1 MADTPR
7 DRATLQG
14 LWATN
19 GVQGL
24 SAQDLRD
31 GLVSIMGVYAQL
43 FLTAGA
49 SAIGVGT
56 AWQTLDW
63 AAGANGLEDTAD
75 ADYTADRI
83 VPGTGTGGVWEV
95 QFQAT
100 VTGTASTEFAIKASV
115 NGTRQ
120 DRASCKVAMDA
131 AQTVA
136 SCSFVALL
144 TLAAADVLTI
154 EISANGASKSITPLE
169 MQLVAKR
176 VA

>member
-1 MADTPR
+1 MADTVR
-7 DRATLQG
+7 ERATLIG
-14 LWATN
+14 LLADNST
-19 GVQGL
+19 QQI
-24 SAQDLRD
+24 SEQDDRD
-31 GLVSIMGVYAQL
+31 VLMSIMGVYAQL
-43 FLTAGA
+43 YLTAGA
-49 SAIGVGT
+49 SAISVGT

-63 AAGANGLEDTAD
+63 AAGANGVEDAADANYTAD
-75 ADYTADRI
+75 AITIGSGA
-83 VPGTGTGGVWEV
+83 GGVW
-95 QFQAT
+95 QLHFQAT
-100 VTGTASTEFAIKASV
+100 VTGTASTEFAFKASV